1 MEDIK
6 TSPKSLRSLVGEI
19 NKGKYNFDLPIQRR
33 AGIWKP
39 KEKSLFIDTLLRNYP
54 IYPALVNKHSDTKE
68 IDVVDFKQ
76 RFTTIAAFANDEF
89 KLSKNLKPLTIDGTE
104 YEIAGKKFSKLDEA
118 VQSRFNDRDISI
130 ITMTD
135 ATEEEIVDIFER
147 INMGHQ
153 LSNGQKRSTIESNE
167 VREII
172 YSIADHPFFEKVLSP
187 AQFKKNL
194 DRDIVI
200 QCLMLTEKTDKNN
213 FTSFRDVDMNKFII
227 GTISNID
234 RPMNP
239 AAKGSRSMNLYMSR
253 VTEGMIRR
261 EREQILSADQKDIR
275 ALAKILKAVLD
286 ADQICVIGSEEKIE
300 EQKEMFME
308 IRTLS

>member
-213 FTSFRDVDMNKFII
+213 FTSFRDVDMNKFIMYYNDKI
-227 GTISNID
+227 
-234 RPMNP
+234 
-239 AAKGSRSMNLYMSR
+239 
-253 VTEGMIRR
+253 
-261 EREQILSADQKDIR
+261 ADPNEKQFAEK
-275 ALAKILKAVLD
+275 
-286 ADQICVIGSEEKIE
+286 KIE
-300 EQKEMFME
+300 NLRKALDKLNEELPEDVKIKASTIPMCIYGMVK
-308 IRTLS
+308 